1 VLRKRIVAEKLLPQH
16 DRHAPVFATGTVER
30 EDAAP
35 VSESKLALEHLVRE
49 PAQAGGTPPPL
60 LLLLH
65 GVGSN
70 EEDLF
75 SLAPYLD
82 KRLLVVSAR
91 APVAL
96 DYGGYGW
103 FRIDFTPR
111 GMAAD
116 IGQAKKS
123 LGMLPGFIDGLVETY
138 GADGSRVY
146 LAGFSQGAMM
156 SLALL
161 LTSPGKVAGVVAMSG
176 RMPVQVLERE
186 PDREALKGKP
196 VLVTHGLY
204 DTVIA
209 VAQGRAARDYLSGL
223 PVALTYREYPM
234 AHEVSAES
242 LKEVA
247 RWLTDALD
255 AGAGEREG
263 GE

>member
-1 VLRKRIVAEKLLPQH
+1 M
-16 DRHAPVFATGTVER
+16 
-30 EDAAP
+30 
-35 VSESKLALEHLVRE
+35 SESKLALKHLVKK
-49 PAQAGGTPPPL
+49 PADAGGTPPPL

-75 SLAPYLD
+75 TLAPYLD
-82 KRLLVVSAR
+82 QRFLVVSAR

-116 IGQAKKS
+116 VEQAKRS
-123 LGMLPGFIDGLVETY
+123 LGMLPDFVNGLVELY
-138 GADGSRVY
+138 GADARRVY

-161 LTSPGKVAGVVAMSG
+161 LTRPEKLAGVVAMSG
-176 RMPVQVLERE
+176 RLPVQALERE
-186 PDREALKGKP
+186 PDREALNGKP

-204 DTVIA
+204 DPVLP
-209 VAQGRAARDYLSGL
+209 VEQGRAAREYLEAL
-223 PVALTYREYPM
+223 PVELTYREYPL

-242 LKEVA
+242 LRDVTA
-247 RWLTDALD
+247 WLTAALD
-255 AGAGEREG
+255 AER
-263 GE
+263 

>member
-1 VLRKRIVAEKLLPQH
+1 M
-16 DRHAPVFATGTVER
+16 
-30 EDAAP
+30 
-35 VSESKLALEHLVRE
+35 SESKLALKHLVHK
-49 PAQAGGTPPPL
+49 PADAGGTPPPL

-75 SLAPYLD
+75 TLAPYLD
-82 KRLLVVSAR
+82 QRFLVVSAR

-116 IGQAKKS
+116 VEQAKRS
-123 LGMLPGFIDGLVETY
+123 LGMLPGFVDGLVELY
-138 GADGSRVY
+138 GADARRVY

-161 LTSPGKVAGVVAMSG
+161 LTRPEKLAGVVAMSG
-176 RMPVQVLERE
+176 RLPVQALERE
-186 PDREALKGKP
+186 PDREALTGKP

-204 DTVIA
+204 DMMIPVE
-209 VAQGRAARDYLSGL
+209 QGRAAREYLEAL
-223 PVALTYREYPM
+223 PVELTYREYPM

-242 LKEVA
+242 LRDVTG
-247 RWLTDALD
+247 WLTKALD
-255 AGAGEREG
+255 ARR
-263 GE
+263 